1 MMMPA
6 AALFGLTCCR
16 FRNDRSVLCAAMTAV
31 AAVHNYVYCNGTL
44 QYIVIQSSVSFAAS
58 MT

>member
-16 FRNDRSVLCAAMTAV
+16 FRNDKSVLCAGNDV
-31 AAVHNYVYCNGTL
+31 ALLSGQVLPSYKILILMKNMVTSH
-44 QYIVIQSSVSFAAS
+44 S
-58 MT
+58 